1 MKNPLMITV
10 SRGFLFPRGLPD
22 NCFHPA
28 ATLRTKT
35 AMLHIDL
42 SIPTSRWLPALLLCA
57 GLLTGCSLPAQ
68 NLTESFA
75 LDPEAARTTRL
86 GQALAAEVAA
96 HPGQSGIHA
105 LSDPHAAFA
114 ARVLLARTAER
125 TLDVQY
131 YIWHGDM
138 TGTLLLEELHA
149 AADRG
154 VRVRLLLDD
163 NGTAGLDTE
172 LAALAL
178 HPRIEVRL
186 FNPFIVR
193 KPKWL
198 GYITDFS
205 RANRR
210 MHNKSFTADNQ
221 ATIIGGR
228 NVGDEYFG
236 ATEGILFADLD
247 VLAVGPIVGQVSA
260 DFDRYWVSG
269 SAYPVEQI
277 LPAVPAQQLD
287 RLSQAAALVE
297 RDADAAEYVAA
308 VSRSD
313 FSRRLLAGDLQL
325 EWAVTRMVT
334 DDPAK
339 GLGKAEPEGLLTH
352 QLGQILE
359 QPRRAVVLVSP
370 YFVPT
375 AAGVDAFTAL
385 VDQGIDVR
393 ILTNSLDATDVAAVH
408 AGYAKRRRDLLEG
421 GVQLFEMRRLSPHL
435 ERNESAGPFGS
446 SGSSLHAKTFAVD
459 GERVF
464 VGSFNFD
471 PRSMHLNTELGF
483 VIDSP
488 VLAQRVHQ
496 AFDNSIPANAYEV
509 RLNAD
514 DRLFWIE
521 YLGEREVRHAREPN
535 TGLLKRSGIWLL
547 SILPIEWLL

>member
-1 MKNPLMITV
+1 MPLH
-10 SRGFLFPRGLPD
+10 RLFAI
-22 NCFHPA
+22 PA
-28 ATLRTKT
+28 PIWLRATL
-35 AMLHIDL
+35 L
-42 SIPTSRWLPALLLCA
+42 
-57 GLLTGCSLPAQ
+57 GVVLLTGCSLPTQ
-68 NLTESFA
+68 NLLPSTA
-75 LDPEAARTTRL
+75 LPLEQAQATRL
-86 GQALAAEVAA
+86 GQALAPAIAA
-96 HPGQSGIHA
+96 HPGKSGIHA
-105 LSDPHAAFA
+105 LPDPHDAFA
-114 ARVLLARTAER
+114 ARVLLARAAEH

-131 YIWHGDM
+131 YIWHADM

-163 NGTAGLDTE
+163 NGTFGLDTE

-178 HPRIEVRL
+178 HPQIEVRL
-186 FNPFIVR
+186 FNPFKVR
-193 KPKWL
+193 NPKWL
-198 GYITDFS
+198 GYITDFP

-228 NVGDEYFG
+228 NIGDEYFG

-247 VLAVGPIVGQVSA
+247 VLSVGPIVDRVST
-260 DFDRYWVSG
+260 DFDRYWASG

-277 LPAVPAQQLD
+277 LPAVHAHRLDQL
-287 RLSQAAALVE
+287 SHAAALIE
-297 RDADAAEYVAA
+297 RDTGAAEYVEA
-308 VSRSD
+308 VSQSD
-313 FSRRLLAGDLQL
+313 FIRLLLAGELHI
-325 EWAVTRMVT
+325 EWAQTRMVS

-339 GLGKAEPEGLLTH
+339 GLGQAGPDGLLTY
-352 QLGQILE
+352 QLGQILGK
-359 QPRRAVVLVSP
+359 PTSAVVLVSP

-375 AAGVDAFTAL
+375 AAGVEAFTAL
-385 VDQGIDVR
+385 TNQGIDVR

-408 AGYAKRRRDLLEG
+408 AGYAKRRKDLLKA

-471 PRSMHLNTELGF
+471 PRSANLNTELGF

-488 VLAQRVHQ
+488 PLARAVHQ
-496 AFDNSIPANAYEV
+496 AFDSSIPANAYEV
-509 RLNAD
+509 RLD
-514 DRLFWIE
+514 DRDRLYWIE
-521 YLGEREVRHAREPN
+521 RLGGSQIRYDQEPN
-535 TGLLKRSGIWLL
+535 TGLLKRSGIWFL